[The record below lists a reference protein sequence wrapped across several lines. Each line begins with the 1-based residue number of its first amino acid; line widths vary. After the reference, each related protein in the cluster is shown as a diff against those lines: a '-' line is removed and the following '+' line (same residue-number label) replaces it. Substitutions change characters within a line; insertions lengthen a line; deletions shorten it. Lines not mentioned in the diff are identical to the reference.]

1 MWKFDGH
8 DVRRLRRAIRDAKQG
23 RLVRRLQAVLLVG
36 SGIRAGKAAKLTGQ
50 SRRTVFNLLDRY
62 RRRRRPLDLKDRP
75 RKGRPK
81 SAPVIT
87 AGRIRHEYLRDP
99 MALGY
104 MSTEWTVPLLAGHLS
119 RRYHCKVGPHTLRRR
134 LKAMGLA
141 WKRPR
146 YVYHPADPHQ
156 PQKKGRWFAASENWA
171 KTLSFS
177 LRTKRS

>member
-23 RLVRRLQAVLLVG
+23 RLVVRLQAVLLVA
-36 SGIRAGKAAKLTGQ
+36 SGFRPDKAAKLTGQ
-50 SRRTVFNLLDRY
+50 SRRTVFNLLSRY
-62 RRRRRPLDLKDRP
+62 RRRRRPADLADRP
-75 RKGRPK
+75 RTGRPK
-81 SAPVIT
+81 AVPVIT
-87 AGRIRHEYLRDP
+87 AGRIRREYLRHP

-119 RRYHCKVGPHTLRRR
+119 RQYGCQVKAHTLRRR

-146 YVYHPADPHQ
+146 YVYHPADPNR
-156 PQKKGRWFAASENWA
+156 PQKKGRWFAA
-171 KTLSFS
+171 
-177 LRTKRS
+177 

>member
-23 RLVRRLQAVLLVG
+23 RVVRRLQTVLLVAT
-36 SGIRAGKAAKLTGQ
+36 GIRPGKAAALTGQ
-50 SRRTVFNLLDRY
+50 SRRTVFNLLARY
-62 RRRRRPLDLKDRP
+62 QRRRRPMDLQDRP

-81 SAPVIT
+81 AAPAIT
-87 AGRIRHEYLRDP
+87 AGAIRKVYRRDP

-104 MSTEWTVPLLAGHLS
+104 MATEWTVPLLAGHLS
-119 RRYHCKVGPHTLRRR
+119 REHHCPIRPHTLRRR

-146 YVYHPADPHQ
+146 YVYHPADPNR
-156 PQKKGRWFAASENWA
+156 PQKKGRWFAASEGWE
-171 KTLSFS
+171 TRPSCS
-177 LRTKRS
+177 SRTRRF

>member
-23 RLVRRLQAVLLVG
+23 RLVVRLEAVLLVA
-36 SGIRAGKAAKLTGQ
+36 SGIPPAKAATLTGQ
-50 SRRTVFNLLDRY
+50 SRRTVFNLLRRY
-62 RRRRRPLDLKDRP
+62 KKRRRPADLADRP

-81 SAPVIT
+81 AAPVIT
-87 AGRIRHEYLRDP
+87 TGRIKKEYLRDP

-119 RRYHCKVGPHTLRRR
+119 RQYHCPIKPRTLRRR

-146 YVYHPADPHQ
+146 YVYHPADPHR
-156 PQKKGRWFAASENWA
+156 PQKKGRWFAASGN
-171 KTLSFS
+171 
-177 LRTKRS
+177 